1 MSNSPI
7 PLNDMT
13 SSSHIVQIPS
23 SRSSTPTPTFN
34 VGGVLDKVN
43 LDARVQKTGTEYKFD
58 FRGITWE
65 KISDLILY
73 RRHLLS
79 HPCIEAYLSA
89 KWKDIRIFFIANF
102 VFFLSF
108 IVTFTVLIWMI
119 ENPSWNPNGKH
130 FKYSTW
136 IVHCVADLY
145 TPCTIGSN
153 TF

>member
-7 PLNDMT
+7 PMNDMT
-13 SSSHIVQIPS
+13 SRSHIVQIP
-23 SRSSTPTPTFN
+23 PPLPPII
-34 VGGVLDKVN
+34 LDKSTLDKNVQKDGTKYTFDFKDIN
-43 LDARVQKTGTEYKFD
+43 LDR
-58 FRGITWE
+58 
-65 KISDLILY
+65 ISELVCN

-89 KWKDIRIFFIANF
+89 KWKNIRHFFIANF
-102 VFFLSF
+102 VIFLCF

-119 ENPSWNPNGKH
+119 KNPSWNPNGKH